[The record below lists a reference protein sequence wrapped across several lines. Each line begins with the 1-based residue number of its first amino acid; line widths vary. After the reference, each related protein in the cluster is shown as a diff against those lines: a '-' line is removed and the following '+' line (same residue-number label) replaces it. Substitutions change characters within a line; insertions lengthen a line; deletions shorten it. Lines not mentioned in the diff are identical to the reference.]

1 MKINRTYLINRLND
15 VRNQRFSFGNNEDID
30 LEDVNEL
37 ETTELVLLR
46 DELDALGLDVRLLKK
61 FIDQRLRGRLEGKA
75 FRFSERV
82 FRGRNARKLVPY
94 DSDKVIKWLGDDWN
108 MAVRPAFRT
117 SAIRKIAEDRGE
129 NPNVVIESLFE
140 SVETT
145 NLDVNP
151 VERSPKFIQKLL
163 DKDNKI
169 IDIHTDKER
178 ENGRQANATD

>member
-1 MKINRTYLINRLND
+1 MKINRTYLINKLND

-30 LEDVNEL
+30 LEEVNDL

-46 DELDALGLDVRLLKK
+46 DEIDNMSLDLRLLKR
-61 FIDQRLRGRLEGKA
+61 FIDQRLRGRLENKA
-75 FRFSERV
+75 FRFTNRV
-82 FRGRNARKLVPY
+82 FRGRNQRKLVPY
-94 DSDKVIKWLGDDWN
+94 DSEKVIKWLGDDWS

-140 SVETT
+140 SVETS

-163 DKDNKI
+163 NEDEKI
-169 IDIHTDKER
+169 VDIHTDKKER
-178 ENGRQANATD
+178 DNG

>member
-1 MKINRTYLINRLND
+1 MKINRTYLINKLND

-30 LEDVNEL
+30 LEEVNDL

-46 DELDALGLDVRLLKK
+46 DEIDNMSLDLRLLKR
-61 FIDQRLRGRLEGKA
+61 FIDQRLRGRLENKA
-75 FRFSERV
+75 FRFTNRV
-82 FRGRNARKLVPY
+82 FRGRNQRKLVPY
-94 DSDKVIKWLGDDWN
+94 DSEKVIKWLGDDWN

-140 SVETT
+140 SVETS

-163 DKDNKI
+163 NEDEKI
-169 IDIHTDKER
+169 VDIHTDKKER
-178 ENGRQANATD
+178 ENG

>member
-1 MKINRTYLINRLND
+1 MKINRTYLINKLND
-15 VRNQRFSFGNNEDID
+15 VKNQRFSFGNNEDID
-30 LEDVNEL
+30 LEEVNDL

-46 DELDALGLDVRLLKK
+46 DEIDNMSLDLRLLKR
-61 FIDQRLRGRLEGKA
+61 FIDQRLRGRLENKA
-75 FRFSERV
+75 FRFTNRV
-82 FRGRNARKLVPY
+82 FRGRNQRKLVPY
-94 DSDKVIKWLGDDWN
+94 DSEKVIKWLGDDWN

-140 SVETT
+140 SVETS

-163 DKDNKI
+163 NEDEKI
-169 IDIHTDKER
+169 VDIHTDKKER
-178 ENGRQANATD
+178 ENG

>member
-1 MKINRTYLINRLND
+1 MKINRTYLINKLND

-30 LEDVNEL
+30 LEEVNDL

-46 DELDALGLDVRLLKK
+46 DEIDNMSLDLRLLKR
-61 FIDQRLRGRLEGKA
+61 FIDQRLRGRLENKA
-75 FRFSERV
+75 FRFTNRV
-82 FRGRNARKLVPY
+82 FRGRNQRKLVPY
-94 DSDKVIKWLGDDWN
+94 DSEKVIKWLGDDWN

-117 SAIRKIAEDRGE
+117 SAIRKIAENRGE

-140 SVETT
+140 SVETS

-163 DKDNKI
+163 NEDEKI
-169 IDIHTDKER
+169 VDIHTDKKER
-178 ENGRQANATD
+178 ENG